1 MHQWQTEN
9 FLKFQKTN
17 TVYTVHTLQALTC
30 ANFVLNLA
38 FWRFLAID
46 FEIKSREIRR
56 RKDSKNVLRNKNG
69 V

>member
-1 MHQWQTEN
+1 M
-9 FLKFQKTN
+9 
-17 TVYTVHTLQALTC
+17 HTLHALPC

>member
-1 MHQWQTEN
+1 M
-9 FLKFQKTN
+9 
-17 TVYTVHTLQALTC
+17 HTLHALPC

-46 FEIKSREIRR
+46 FDIKSKEIRR
-56 RKDSKNVLRNKNG
+56 RKDLKNVLRNENG

>member
-17 TVYTVHTLQALTC
+17 TVYTVHTLHALPC

-46 FEIKSREIRR
+46 FDIKSKEIRR
-56 RKDSKNVLRNKNG
+56 RKDLKNVLRNENG